1 MIFLRK
7 IIPGAADDSYG
18 VEVAKLAGLPNSVIA
33 RAREILSQLE
43 QEGTPAPAKSAAPA
57 PEDDQM
63 SMEMLGYAQVAQ
75 TLSAINLDVLTPI
88 EAMNQLYKLKK
99 MLG

>member
-1 MIFLRK
+1 
-7 IIPGAADDSYG
+7 
-18 VEVAKLAGLPNSVIA
+18 
-33 RAREILSQLE
+33 
-43 QEGTPAPAKSAAPA
+43 
-57 PEDDQM
+57 M

-75 TLSAINLDVLTPI
+75 ALSAINLDVLTPI